1 MAYYVSNV
9 LVKEVPA
16 TPDASRGAF
25 LMSTGTSGTGYGWA
39 YIGGSTT
46 GIAIDNSAWRYR
58 SIYTHGYIAC
68 GYKGSNPWR
77 SVNKTWHPTDTTF
90 YCGEQIMNTQSY
102 TNGTWSDYNGYIVA
116 NGGMSASGSVV
127 ASYGLHNGTCRMY
140 SGDGYSS
147 SGISYD
153 YVGNDPKNEGLS
165 YGSAGFGSHVGGMRM
180 DRNRVDPCCA
190 EDIKG
195 QSGWIVG
202 GGSSVTSRLNFTSEV
217 MYAGW
222 DSGTDGIGD
231 GASGELRGW
240 FAWPATYRY
249 VTWSNST
256 WSGTG
261 VWGNWSRDGQC
272 NTQSTKYGWHY
283 IGNGSNVTSGKSKFR
298 DSDGV
303 TLTNFNKV
311 RAYGEENVE
320 EGQDWGYIMGH
331 YDGQQNN
338 HTIKQDHST
347 DTEVTMGATCMP
359 KGHYGQSS
367 GACSTAAATVTA
379 SGVGM

>member
-39 YIGGSTT
+39 YMGGTTT

-90 YCGEQIMNTQSY
+90 YVGEQIMNTQSY

-153 YVGNDPKNEGLS
+153 YQGNDPKNEGLS
-165 YGSAGFGSHVGGMRM
+165 YGSAGYGSHVGGMRM
-180 DRNRVDPCCA
+180 DRSRVDPCCA

-240 FAWPATYRY
+240 FAWPSTYRY

-256 WSGTG
+256 WSGQGSGYGQVVLDGENGKISGGLITG
-261 VWGNWSRDGQC
+261 VR
-272 NTQSTKYGWHY
+272 
-283 IGNGSNVTSGKSKFR
+283 IEGSSAGKLGEKLGLKQGDILSQLGDYKLIDVMSYMQALSKFKKGDKTVLVIKR
-298 DSDGV
+298 D
-303 TLTNFNKV
+303 K
-311 RAYGEENVE
+311 EELKFDI
-320 EGQDWGYIMGH
+320 QF
-331 YDGQQNN
+331 
-338 HTIKQDHST
+338 
-347 DTEVTMGATCMP
+347 
-359 KGHYGQSS
+359 
-367 GACSTAAATVTA
+367 
-379 SGVGM
+379 